1 MAHGIEY
8 FDKVVSRHGTE
19 WHGKAI
25 HVNEDMDVHR
35 AAKEIRL
42 DQWSILEEP
51 IEYKGKKVDGHKLLV
66 CSDNNHVIS
75 VVGAKYRPVQ
85 PKEIIDFISDLTVDK
100 NVAKVTSAGTFWNR
114 EDVVFSVEIPRE
126 YRVNNDEMRPYL
138 LVSNNNAAKR
148 KFVVG
153 FTATRVICNNTHKI
167 ALRELKGSRYY
178 SMKHTEGLG
187 SRIQDVRLALELGIK
202 AFDNMDEEMHKMISV
217 VDPTVIKS
225 YYDEVVPLPN
235 KPANASGTSL
245 KRWETKVEKARESRV
260 KMNQR
265 MMYESDT
272 LKQKPNLW
280 LAYNSV
286 NWYNENHSRINQE
299 DDYSLNRPF
308 SIALGRIGELNI
320 DAYDAAYDMMLAN
333 A

>member
-1 MAHGIEY
+1 MSHGIEF
-8 FDKVVSRHGTE
+8 FDRVVSRNSVE
-19 WHGKAI
+19 WHKKAI
-25 HVNEDMDVHR
+25 HINEDMDVYR
-35 AAKEIRL
+35 AAKEIGL
-42 DQWSILEEP
+42 DKWFIEEAP
-51 IEYKGKKVDGHKLLV
+51 IIHNGKKVDGHKILV
-66 CSDNNHVIS
+66 CSDNQHPIA
-75 VVGAKYRPVQ
+75 VVGEKYRPVQ
-85 PKEIIDFISDLTVDK
+85 PKEMIDFIADLTVDK

-178 SMKHTEGLG
+178 AMKHTENLG
-187 SRIQDVRLALELGIK
+187 NRMTDVRLALELGIK
-202 AFDNMDEEMHKMISV
+202 AFDTMDEEMHKMISV
-217 VDPTVIKS
+217 VDPTVIQS
-225 YYDEVVPLPN
+225 YYDEVASLPN
-235 KPANASGTSL
+235 KPANATPKQL
-245 KRWETKVEKARESRV
+245 KRWETSLDKAREARV
-260 KMNQR
+260 KMKER
-265 MMYESDT
+265 MMFESDT

-299 DDYSLNRPF
+299 DEYSLSRPF
-308 SIALGRIGELNI
+308 SIALGRIGDMNI
-320 DAYDAAYDMMLAN
+320 DAYDAAYNMMVTS
-333 A
+333 